1 MAYDRDSFLAG
12 LAVGRTLWK
21 PHNTDVVKRGDSPR
35 LIKALGGIKRTI
47 VHNHAGDYP
56 PAKSGDGSE
65 YLYEG
70 EHSYTVNVS
79 FSLVLRTLYN
89 ANDLNWAGT
98 TGTMPATPWPLTTSN
113 SKFVYPYEWST
124 NPMLPNGD
132 GVHPLLN
139 SPDIGT
145 YVISQRK
152 TRIYIGAELLI
163 YIDISA
169 PPICPWES
177 DACMINGS
185 QWTDV
190 NAIPNEA
197 YLEQAKNDVNGLY
210 HMKYTRI
217 DPYYDG
223 VKWTIKRQGGD
234 KGFTI
239 LLAPWTGYSSGNFT
253 SYIKICNAMSS
264 YANAYSVPYTVTGV
278 NLSGVQST
286 AQVTYKQGFNYANVP
301 FTELVY
307 QGPESEAPID
317 CLHPSVDDLEIS

>member
-1 MAYDRDSFLAG
+1 MAYDRDSFLSG
-12 LAVGRTLWK
+12 LAVGRTLWR
-21 PHNTDVVKRGDSPR
+21 PHNASVVERGNSPR
-35 LIKALGGIKRTI
+35 LIKVLGGIDRTV

-56 PAKSGDGSE
+56 PARSGDGYE

-70 EHSYTVNVS
+70 EHSYTVKVS

-89 ANDLNWAGT
+89 ANDLSWDGT
-98 TGTMPATPWPLTTSN
+98 TGTIPATPWPLTTSN
-113 SKFVYPYEWST
+113 ANFVYPYEWST
-124 NPMLPNGD
+124 APMIPNGD

-139 SPDIGT
+139 SSDIGT

-152 TRIYIGAELLI
+152 RTDIGAELLI

-169 PPICPWES
+169 PPICPWKS

-197 YLEQAKNDVNGLY
+197 HLDQAKADVNGLY
-210 HMKYTRI
+210 YLKYSRI
-217 DPYYDG
+217 DPYYEG
-223 VKWTIKRQGGD
+223 VRWTIKRQGGN

-239 LLAPWTGYSSGNFT
+239 LLAPRAGYSSGKFT
-253 SYIKICNAMSS
+253 SYIKIFNDMNS
-264 YANAYSVPYTVTGV
+264 YANAYSVAYTVSGL
-278 NLSGVQST
+278 NLQGVQST

-301 FTELVY
+301 LTELVY
-307 QGPESEAPID
+307 QGPESEAPVD
-317 CLHPSVDDLEIS
+317 CLHPSVDDLVIT